1 MPLQIRG
8 NSQIKTGSVE
18 NAQIKDSDLSLSKLS
33 GEGSV
38 SIADGHGFTFAAGST
53 LDIATTLNSSGQIK
67 TSLTTDSS
75 SDGSDGAMLVSGG
88 AYIAKKLYVGT
99 DLSALGSV
107 VLGTDENDTVQING
121 NLTVNGTMTTLS
133 ATELT
138 IEDKLITLSDGSST
152 DAEAN
157 GSGITFGG
165 HAGAPELKYV
175 SATDLI
181 DVSKP
186 VQIGGD
192 LKSSDGTSMI
202 IDSTKK
208 LNFSN
213 MSTSD
218 LSEGTNL
225 YYTEAR
231 WDAKMAG
238 ADTGDLS
245 EGSNKYYTEARF
257 DARLATKSTDDLTE
271 GSNLYYTQG
280 RFDTALSGKSTDD
293 VSEGSSNLYYTEA
306 RWDSKMS
313 AADTDDLSEGS
324 SNLYYTDA
332 RSRGSISVVDSAG
345 DGSLSY
351 DSATGVITYAG
362 ITDAAILGK
371 ISVND
376 VSGDGSLTYN
386 SSTGVIS
393 YTGPSSAEVRAHVS
407 GGDGLS
413 VTDGEFEVNVDD
425 SSIEIDNDILRVKAS
440 GITNAML
447 NGSISHDKID
457 FMIDQDNMSDD
468 SAVKVPTQQSVKAY
482 VDSQVSSGLASGGF
496 DSVSDM
502 DFQIGKGGSFVRVK
516 KEIALISVDSNMEN
530 ANAIDLANSVGG
542 AKEDSTPE
550 LQNLCMV
557 FLNGQKLRIGASNEF
572 IWNPADAGQISFT
585 AGVISDGDDLEIHY
599 YIEQ

>member
-213 MSTSD
+213 MSTTD
-218 LSEGTNL
+218 LSEGDNL

-231 WDAKMAG
+231 WDAK
-238 ADTGDLS
+238 L
-245 EGSNKYYTEARF
+245 ARS
-257 DARLATKSTDDLTE
+257 TTDDLTE